1 MAQGAR
7 QTADGSR
14 QRQTGDGRQKPCEFV
29 SACISARG
37 GREGVKV
44 NPIQAINAC
53 KTCSHV
59 HAHGAG
65 GDFLHGGQASIHVII
80 LVPFGIKAIM
90 LYRSKLK
97 YHTLPSA
104 YLPHIIRYL
113 V

>member
-1 MAQGAR
+1 MVEVCRVEPLLMAQGAR
-7 QTADGSR
+7 QT
-14 QRQTGDGRQKPCEFV
+14 TDGRQKPCEFV
-29 SACISARG
+29 SVCISVRW
-37 GREGVKV
+37 GVKV